1 MPKINNKI
9 EKILIWQVLQQFQ
22 KVKKKKE
29 RKNKILQNLNKFF
42 FLIFS

>member
-22 KVKKKKE
+22 KMRQKAFLTKWL
-29 RKNKILQNLNKFF
+29 KNNKMKN
-42 FLIFS
+42 